1 MNFSWQQ
8 LSQVFDEYL
17 NKSHESTES
26 LVEGEEGLY
35 AGLSSEAL
43 FTGLEDIRRIQS
55 HPEVR
60 GTWVDLGAGVG
71 QTVLSYLQL
80 YPERE
85 AFGLEK
91 SEARVIA
98 GHKLFRSLK
107 IPDDH
112 LKEADLLT
120 TDLMIGDTYFLYFP
134 TGMVLD
140 RILHELMKKPAFILA
155 VVESHGDLF
164 SRLNLEPA
172 LDLMGEVELSSP
184 RHSPVARIYRK
195 KETLLQR
202 PELFN
207 RSFLHNYVSVSETSG
222 EEWIGETFGAEWIG
236 EEKFN
241 LKTPPRTVSHSSLK
255 FLKASE
261 LCSLTHFLCELR
273 NRGEIVLVTPTGV
286 LTGEIRKIFV
296 RPAFCLELSGG
307 QKVKWVDILELS
319 LKGHRCYDSSSP
331 SSFSLPAV

>member
-1 MNFSWQQ
+1 
-8 LSQVFDEYL
+8 
-17 NKSHESTES
+17 
-26 LVEGEEGLY
+26 
-35 AGLSSEAL
+35 
-43 FTGLEDIRRIQS
+43 
-55 HPEVR
+55 
-60 GTWVDLGAGVG
+60 
-71 QTVLSYLQL
+71 
-80 YPERE
+80 
-85 AFGLEK
+85 
-91 SEARVIA
+91 
-98 GHKLFRSLK
+98 
-107 IPDDH
+107 
-112 LKEADLLT
+112 
-120 TDLMIGDTYFLYFP
+120 
-134 TGMVLD
+134 
-140 RILHELMKKPAFILA
+140 
-155 VVESHGDLF
+155 
-164 SRLNLEPA
+164 
-172 LDLMGEVELSSP
+172 MGEVELSSP